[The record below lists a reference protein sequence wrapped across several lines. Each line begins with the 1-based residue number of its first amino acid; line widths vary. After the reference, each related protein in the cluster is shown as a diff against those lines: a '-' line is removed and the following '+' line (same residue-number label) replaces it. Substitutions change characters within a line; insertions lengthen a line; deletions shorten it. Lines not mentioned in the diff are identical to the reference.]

1 MFAKTGSLIA
11 GMVVLSVAGCS
22 STEPSGT
29 GATTVRT
36 SVASGPV
43 DFAKIPGQI
52 PAEAEMTQQGSEEAP
67 IGACVYLKGKPGSV
81 TLNKVDCDS
90 QDANYRVIQ
99 RVGFPD
105 QCVNDAD
112 RRFYLGSPQGE
123 WTACMDY
130 AWTSE
135 GCISVAPD
143 KVVQAECDD
152 KNLPNRERPI
162 TILFNTIDTSRCL
175 FGGFAHPVR
184 RFTVCTETQK

>member
-1 MFAKTGSLIA
+1 QPTRHPNHRPTA
-11 GMVVLSVAGCS
+11 
-22 STEPSGT
+22 
-29 GATTVRT
+29 
-36 SVASGPV
+36 
-43 DFAKIPGQI
+43 
-52 PAEAEMTQQGSEEAP
+52 
-67 IGACVYLKGKPGSV
+67 
-81 TLNKVDCDS
+81 
-90 QDANYRVIQ
+90 
-99 RVGFPD
+99 
-105 QCVNDAD
+105 AD
-112 RRFYLGSPQGE
+112 RSTPSIMKSRE

-143 KVVQAECDD
+143 KVVRAECDD

>member
-90 QDANYRVIQ
+90 QDANYRVTRESASLTNASTTQ
-99 RVGFPD
+99 TDDSTWAV
-105 QCVNDAD
+105 
-112 RRFYLGSPQGE
+112 RRANGLP
-123 WTACMDY
+123 
-130 AWTSE
+130 AWTTHGRVRAASASRRTRLS
-135 GCISVAPD
+135 G
-143 KVVQAECDD
+143 
-152 KNLPNRERPI
+152 PNVMTKICR
-162 TILFNTIDTSRCL
+162 
-175 FGGFAHPVR
+175 
-184 RFTVCTETQK
+184 TENGQ